1 DFIPNPDRISPPMA
15 AAFSLTMLFGTA
27 EGDSYTEA
35 EFRQMFTAAGF
46 SRFERHQLNE
56 LPMNAMLLR
65 P

>member
-1 DFIPNPDRISPPMA
+1 
-15 AAFSLTMLFGTA
+15 MLFGTA

-46 SRFERHQLNE
+46 SRFERHHLNE